1 MTFSHFLATLKN
13 LRGVV
18 LFYPDDGV
26 EEELKWII
34 NKFRYRNVG
43 VTPTLLEKVGGE
55 QIRARLSKKPF
66 VSLPIPF
73 PSIAEWITASARYAN
88 IDPLVMESII
98 LSSCFVSPLLVL
110 KRTLMKDMLPFVV
123 WTLESS
129 TELNDQEIKRHLR
142 IADYAVLDFYQTMTQ
157 GAYDAL
163 EMGDIQRLLEERKE
177 KAKEDGQKRF
187 WRLTAE
193 GEVQPRE
200 LVVYLDPLISF
211 SLASPENRD
220 HLLSI
225 FSSHKEAVILGLGMV
240 VAFVLD
246 MGEIA

>member
-1 MTFSHFLATLKN
+1 MFSQFLSILKN

-18 LFYPDDGV
+18 LFHPDDEV
-26 EEELKWII
+26 EGEVKWIV
-34 NKFRYRNVG
+34 NKFRYRDVG
-43 VTPTLLEKVGGE
+43 VTPALLEKVGGE

-73 PSIAEWITASARYAN
+73 PSIAQWISASVRYAN
-88 IDPLVMESII
+88 IDPLVMESIT
-98 LSSCFVSPLLVL
+98 LSSCFISPLLVL
-110 KRTLMKDMLPFVV
+110 KRTLLKDMLPFVV
-123 WTLESS
+123 WTLKSS

-142 IADYAVLDFYQTMTQ
+142 IADYAVLDFYQTITQ
-157 GAYDAL
+157 GAYNAL
-163 EMGDIQRLLEERKE
+163 ERGDVQGLLEERKE

-193 GEVQPRE
+193 GQVQPRE
-200 LVVYLDPLISF
+200 LVMYLDPLIIF

-220 HLLSI
+220 PLLSI
-225 FSSHKEAVILGLGMV
+225 FSSNKEAVVLGLGMV

-246 MGEIA
+246 I